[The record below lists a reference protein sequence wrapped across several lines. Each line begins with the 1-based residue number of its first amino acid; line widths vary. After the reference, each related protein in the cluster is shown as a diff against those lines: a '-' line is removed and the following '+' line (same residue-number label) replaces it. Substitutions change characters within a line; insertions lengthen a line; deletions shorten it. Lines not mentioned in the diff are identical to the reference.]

1 MDNNI
6 TRTIYGAN
14 VQDNLF
20 LGTVQEYQAFTT
32 LNEYLNIQKDNLPNV
47 GDRPALGCYV
57 WGNKGHRLITGEQ
70 GIPLND
76 PLKHMTTD
84 SGLFGQ
90 LPFVLRELTNDL
102 TATQR
107 ARYCLRRIEER
118 NGINYIAYYGRR
130 LDKTNWKVIN
140 YYTQVQDGGST
151 TTPFV
156 PSQSNLTPTPVQ
168 LSNTG
173 TNLINADYVSAKA
186 RVELVL
192 DEADVNDMINVA
204 KVIFKDERY
213 AIISE
218 IGMCTNVDRNIS
230 AAGGTG
236 GSFQYMEAIG
246 VQIASHIATY
256 QSLPQNN
263 TGVKIALNTGMNE
276 PLFAL
281 SVTDGGST
289 GGGVVTP

>member
-6 TRTIYGAN
+6 TRTLYGAN

-20 LGTVQEYQAFTT
+20 LGTAQEYQKFTT
-32 LNEYLNIQKDNLPNV
+32 INEHLNIQKDTLPNV
-47 GDRPALGCYV
+47 NEHPALGCYI
-57 WGNKGHRLITGEQ
+57 WGNKGHRILNGEQ

-76 PLKHMTTD
+76 PIKHIATD

-90 LPFVLRELTNDL
+90 LPFVLREVTNDL

-107 ARYCLRRIEER
+107 AKYCLRRIEER

-140 YYTQVQDGGST
+140 YYTQVQDGNST

-156 PSQSNLTPTPVQ
+156 PTQANLTPTPRELANV
-168 LSNTG
+168 G
-173 TNLINADYVSAKA
+173 TNLINADYVSAKSP
-186 RVELVL
+186 VVLEL

-204 KVIFKDERY
+204 KIIFKDERY
-213 AIISE
+213 AIMSE
-218 IGMCTNVDRNIS
+218 IGMCTNVDRMIQAPAGN
-230 AAGGTG
+230 GGT
-236 GSFQYMEAIG
+236 FQFMETIG
-246 VQIASHIATY
+246 VQIASHVAVY

-263 TGVKIALNTGMNE
+263 TGVKIVLNTGMNE

-281 SVTDGGST
+281 SVTDGRTT
-289 GGGVVTP
+289 GGGIVTP

>member
-20 LGTVQEYQAFTT
+20 LGTVQEYPAFTT
-32 LNEYLNIQKDNLPNV
+32 LNEHLNIQKDTLPNTT
-47 GDRPALGCYV
+47 DRPALGCYV
-57 WGNKGHRLITGEQ
+57 WGNKGHRLLNGEQ

-76 PLKHMTTD
+76 PLKHKSTD

-90 LPFVLRELTNDL
+90 LPFVLREMTNDL

-107 ARYCLRRIEER
+107 ARYCLRRIEDR

-130 LDKTNWKVIN
+130 LDKTNWKVVN
-140 YYTQVQDGGST
+140 YYTQVQDGQTT
-151 TTPFV
+151 TTPFI
-156 PSQSNLTPTPVQ
+156 PTQSNLTPQPTQ

-186 RVELVL
+186 PVELYL
-192 DEADVNDMINVA
+192 DEQDVNDMLNVA

-213 AIISE
+213 AVISE
-218 IGMCTNVDRNIS
+218 IGMCTNVDRMIN
-230 AAGGTG
+230 AQGGNGGT
-236 GSFQYMEAIG
+236 FQFMEAIG
-246 VQIASHIATY
+246 VQIASHVATY
-256 QSLPQNN
+256 NSLPQSN
-263 TGVKIALNTGMNE
+263 TGVKISLNVGINE

>member
-6 TRTIYGAN
+6 TRTIYGAS

-20 LGTVQEYQAFTT
+20 LGTVQEYPAFTT
-32 LNEYLNIQKDNLPNV
+32 INEHLVIQKDTLPNV
-47 GDRPALGCYV
+47 TDRPSLGCYI
-57 WGNKGHRLITGEQ
+57 WGNKGHRLLNGEQ

-76 PLKHMTTD
+76 PIKHQATD

-107 ARYCLRRIEER
+107 AKYCLRRLEER

-140 YYTQVQDGGST
+140 YYTQVQDGQST
-151 TTPFV
+151 TTPFIAT
-156 PSQSNLTPTPVQ
+156 QSNLTPTPQQ

-186 RVELVL
+186 RVVLTL
-192 DEADVNDMINVA
+192 DESDVNDMINVA

-218 IGMCTNVDRNIS
+218 IGMCTNVDRNITAS
-230 AAGGTG
+230 TGNGGT
-236 GSFQYMEAIG
+236 FQYMEAIG

-263 TGVKIALNTGMNE
+263 TGVTIALNTGMNE

-289 GGGVVTP
+289 GGGIVAP